1 MNEPKGRIYKTTI
14 VIFTDEPT
22 MVDGDEWDLET
33 LAREA
38 ESGGA
43 ICSSQTCEQVKR
55 AEDVPEGVLSFLMI
69 DEVDT
74 SEPEPDDD
82 SDWRAEQAMQAGMM
96 GGCDAYNEAIGSPTG
111 IPAGSRYSDHDEEG

>member
-1 MNEPKGRIYKTTI
+1 MKLYKTTI
-14 VIFTDEPT
+14 TIYTDCPT
-22 MVDGDEWDLET
+22 MVDGDEWDLST

-38 ESGGA
+38 EEGSA
-43 ICSSQTCEQVKR
+43 ICDKQTCEQVR
-55 AEDVPEGVLSFLMI
+55 AGEGIPEGVLSFFDI

-111 IPAGSRYSDHDEEG
+111 VPAGSRYDNYDDEGN